1 MDNLCHTL
9 TGAALAQAG
18 LKRRTAL
25 GAATLIIAANLPDV
39 DILSYFHGETFALGF
54 RRGWTHGIL
63 ALLVWPWILAGVML
77 AFDRTFT
84 RRGARFGPLLLLA
97 AVGILSHPLLD
108 SLNTYGV
115 RWLMPF
121 SGRWFYGDTLFIV
134 DVWVWLLLAVGV
146 VWSTRRERKG
156 HPGWTQPAKAA
167 VATATVYVAIM
178 ATLGRLAES
187 QVRFELRGQGGLP
200 RDVLASPLPVT
211 PLEREVVVAEPDEFR
226 VGAIRVGGNY
236 QEQSRWP
243 HLGEGGPVV
252 AAAADMPDA
261 RAFLAWARYP
271 TFMVDRRGGMTI
283 VHFIDLRY
291 ARAPGP
297 GFGTLA
303 VPLTV
308 GQMARAQAREPR
320 DAARRE

>member
-39 DILSYFHGETFALGF
+39 DILSYFRGETFALSF
-54 RRGWTHGIL
+54 RRGWTHGVL
-63 ALLVWPWILAGVML
+63 ALVAWPWILAGVML
-77 AFDRTFT
+77 AFDRVIT
-84 RRGARFGPLLLLA
+84 RRGARFAPLLLLST
-97 AVGILSHPLLD
+97 VGILSHPLLD
-108 SLNTYGV
+108 LLNTYGV

-134 DVWVWLLLAVGV
+134 DVWVWLLLAAGV

-156 HPGWTQPAKAA
+156 RADWTQPATAA
-167 VATATVYVAIM
+167 LVTATVYVAVM

-187 QVRFELRGQGGLP
+187 QVRFELRGQFESP
-200 RDVLASPLPVT
+200 REVLASPLPVT
-211 PLEREVVVAEPDEFR
+211 PLERDIVVTEPGGFR
-226 VGAIRVGGNY
+226 VGAIRVGGSFE
-236 QEQSRWP
+236 EQGRWP
-243 HLGEGGPVV
+243 LVGDGGPVV
-252 AAAADMPDA
+252 DAAAGTRDA
-261 RAFLAWARYP
+261 REFLVWSRYP
-271 TFMVDRRGGMTI
+271 TYLIDRRGSMTI

-291 ARAPGP
+291 ARDPGP

-308 GQMARAQAREPR
+308 GQVARTGVDEPQDSTR
-320 DAARRE
+320 LE